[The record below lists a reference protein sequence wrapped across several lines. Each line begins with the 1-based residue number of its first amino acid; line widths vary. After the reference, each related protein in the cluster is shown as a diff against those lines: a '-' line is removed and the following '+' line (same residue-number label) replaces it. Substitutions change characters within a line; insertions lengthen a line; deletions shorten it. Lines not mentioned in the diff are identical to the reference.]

1 MDNEHHQR
9 KQLRIKGYDYSQAGY
24 YFVTICVQNGACI
37 LCRGEHCSPENNTK
51 FELSDIGEVV
61 DTAINNIEKYYPN
74 IRIDNYVIMPNHI
87 HMIIAIDGEESGR
100 TMFAPTISRIIKQ
113 FKEYVTKQI
122 GYSFWQKSYY
132 DHVIR
137 NEQSYKEI
145 YEYIETNPLK
155 WELDK
160 YYK

>member
-9 KQLRIKGYDYSQAGY
+9 KQLRIKDYDYSQAGY
-24 YFVTICVQNGACI
+24 YFITVRVQNRACI

-51 FELSDIGEVV
+51 FELSQIGEVV
-61 DTAINNIEKYYPN
+61 DTALKDIENHYSD
-74 IRIDNYVIMPNHI
+74 IRIDNYTIMPNHI
-87 HMIIAIDGEESGR
+87 HMIIAIDGEGSGR
-100 TMFAPTISRIIKQ
+100 TMFAPTVPRIIKQ
-113 FKEYVTKQI
+113 FKGYVTKQV

-132 DHVIR
+132 DHIIR